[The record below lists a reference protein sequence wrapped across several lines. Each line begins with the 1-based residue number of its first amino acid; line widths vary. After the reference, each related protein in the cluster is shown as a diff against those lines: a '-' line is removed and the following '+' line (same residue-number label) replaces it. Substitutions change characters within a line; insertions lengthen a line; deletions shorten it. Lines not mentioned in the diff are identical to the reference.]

1 MCGEAAQ
8 GSRDVSRAALTK
20 EGEQRVTQRGQCLR
34 SRAAGYGAGVFTHAH
49 VANAMELIFDGPM
62 TARQIQQSCSVGAQP
77 WETGNEANR
86 FGCDNTFD
94 RAFALD
100 AADLFCAGKV
110 NKRWNVR
117 AGLDAAPVD
126 PPVALVHRL
135 RRTEVSLERLFFEG
149 GAPRL
154 RTRSQSRFEA
164 SSDCL

>member
-1 MCGEAAQ
+1 MVAREVQ
-8 GSRDVSRAALTK
+8 
-20 EGEQRVTQRGQCLR
+20 QRRR
-34 SRAAGYGAGVFTHAH
+34 
-49 VANAMELIFDGPM
+49 
-62 TARQIQQSCSVGAQP
+62 VGAQARQA
-77 WETGNEANR
+77 GDEANR
-86 FGCDNTFD
+86 FERDAALD
-94 RAFALD
+94 RALAPD